1 MELFYL
7 VSVIYHLNP
16 FVPNVA
22 FLYPNIRKSY
32 RCFLGV
38 EKEWLGNRWV
48 KVFHTSIC
56 TDFFPQLRQ
65 FLYGLYFCFSLSTP
79 MLFWNGFPV
88 VLLIAFYCFRTILCF
103 CALSYCTKLTLSS
116 FLCRFLFNNGF
127 NCDMAPLIAR
137 FSSPITT
144 CQRINNHKLLQ
155 QIVIIHFLTTFS
167 LLFSMWFVSN
177 FQTANLVDLSRTP
190 LYMLESLKCCGL
202 FEENSVGM
210 QSLKCIAR
218 LDAPSLSLTMNTV
231 YFNSKI

>member
-22 FLYPNIRKSY
+22 FLCPNIRKSY

-103 CALSYCTKLTLSS
+103 RGSDVHSAIVQNWHCH
-116 FLCRFLFNNGF
+116 
-127 NCDMAPLIAR
+127 P
-137 FSSPITT
+137 FSVVFYSIMGSTVT
-144 CQRINNHKLLQ
+144 WLL
-155 QIVIIHFLTTFS
+155 L
-167 LLFSMWFVSN
+167 
-177 FQTANLVDLSRTP
+177 
-190 LYMLESLKCCGL
+190 
-202 FEENSVGM
+202 
-210 QSLKCIAR
+210 
-218 LDAPSLSLTMNTV
+218 
-231 YFNSKI
+231 